1 MNRSVVI
8 LIITLMGCSLMLVY
22 SQQRARMLFAE
33 KNRLELQEQR
43 LNQEISRLEYE
54 QRDLSKSSR
63 IVEIASKQ
71 LRMKD
76 PKQDKTIYIKEKDYE
91 NK

>member
-54 QRDLSKSSR
+54 QRELSKSSR
-63 IVEIASKQ
+63 IVDIASKQ

-91 NK
+91 K

>member
-54 QRDLSKSSR
+54 QRELSKSSR
-63 IVEIASKQ
+63 IVDIASKQ

>member
-1 MNRSVVI
+1 
-8 LIITLMGCSLMLVY
+8 MGCSLMLVY